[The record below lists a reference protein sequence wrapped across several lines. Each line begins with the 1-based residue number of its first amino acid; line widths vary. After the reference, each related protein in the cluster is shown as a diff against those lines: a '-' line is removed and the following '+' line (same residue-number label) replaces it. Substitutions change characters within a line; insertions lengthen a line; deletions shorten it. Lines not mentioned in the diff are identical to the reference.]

1 MTYFTQKVLELK
13 RENLFNGWIITG
25 HRCKKDNP
33 HLYNQQIRVHKRVD
47 GKWMIELG
55 GDRSIIMKLVT
66 SETEVVGAID
76 EWANTKDEEYKSLF
90 LHHAKY
96 LKDLSDPKS
105 NFNKRR
111 EVLSKIREL
120 QDELERLQLEGLY

>member
-1 MTYFTQKVLELK
+1 
-13 RENLFNGWIITG
+13 
-25 HRCKKDNP
+25 
-33 HLYNQQIRVHKRVD
+33 
-47 GKWMIELG
+47 MIELG
-55 GDRSIIMKLVT
+55 GDRSLIMKLVT

-76 EWANTKDEEYKSLF
+76 EWSNTKDEEFKSLF